1 MALLHLHKTN
11 FEQEVLTADRPVLVY
26 FTAPRCGPCKM
37 MTPLVEEL
45 ANDWHKL
52 VKMGTLDIYENFRL
66 TLHYVVL
73 KAPTLLLFVHGRP
86 VVRLVGYKSKTEII
100 QQIQAYLA

>member
-26 FTAPRCGPCKM
+26 FTTPRCGPCQM
-37 MTPLVEEL
+37 VIPIVEEL
-45 ANDWHKL
+45 ANDWREQIK
-52 VKMGTLDIYENFRL
+52 VGRLDIYENFRL

-86 VVRLVGYKSKTEII
+86 VVRLVGYKPKPEII
-100 QQIQAYLA
+100 QQVQAHLP